1 MFYLLRCFLYLQL
14 AATAALGHSHLEV
27 CEIMFG
33 ELTSFLED
41 VSSETEAKPKWKVQ
55 QIYFV
60 PMGTISVQ

>member
-1 MFYLLRCFLYLQL
+1 
-14 AATAALGHSHLEV
+14 
-27 CEIMFG
+27 MFG